1 MIGRLSIMTLAFVT
15 ASVCAF
21 QAATSQAPPAKKN
34 YTDAD
39 VHFMAG
45 MIGHHAQAIQMAGWA
60 PSHGASS
67 SVRVLC
73 ERIVVA
79 QTDEIAMAQRWL
91 KEHGEYVP
99 PADPRGHIMQGMD
112 QPMLMPGMLTPEQMA
127 QLGAARCAGRPH
139 LSVFLGCE
147 RRSDHG
153 NQSHEAHA
161 RRPQGGKLSVN
172 ARLVLALAFLIG
184 GSATAQTN
192 PSTTASAAPGTA
204 RAAKPDP
211 RIGLKAGWFNAGVAA
226 WNMRLVSTTPPSPAF
241 INRDSAGDFRFI
253 NSDLSIR
260 GTYVIQ
266 GNFNGVQVWDISN
279 PKIPRLFKAF
289 VCPGSQSD
297 VSVYRNFLFV
307 SGEALNGRTDCGTQ
321 GV

>member
-1 MIGRLSIMTLAFVT
+1 MTLAVVSG
-15 ASVCAF
+15 SVCAF
-21 QAATSQAPPAKKN
+21 QTATSQAPAKKN

-127 QLGAARCAGRPH
+127 QLDSARGPDFDRLFLTFMIQHHQGAITMVQQLLAVPGAAQDGPIFRF
-139 LSVFLGCE
+139 S
-147 RRSDHG
+147 SD
-153 NQSHEAHA
+153 
-161 RRPQGGKLSVN
+161 VN
-172 ARLVLALAFLIG
+172 ADQTTEINRMKLMLDGLKG
-184 GSATAQTN
+184 GS
-192 PSTTASAAPGTA
+192 
-204 RAAKPDP
+204 
-211 RIGLKAGWFNAGVAA
+211 
-226 WNMRLVSTTPPSPAF
+226 
-241 INRDSAGDFRFI
+241 
-253 NSDLSIR
+253 
-260 GTYVIQ
+260 
-266 GNFNGVQVWDISN
+266 
-279 PKIPRLFKAF
+279 
-289 VCPGSQSD
+289 SQ
-297 VSVYRNFLFV
+297 
-307 SGEALNGRTDCGTQ
+307 
-321 GV
+321 